1 MMNGRERI
9 LAVLNRKTP
18 DRIPYDL
25 GGTDCS
31 SVHIIPYK
39 KLRQALSL
47 PVTEPVVCGCLAQ
60 LIAANDA
67 DVMGA
72 LGCDAEGLFFGSQ
85 RTKIWHTPFGVDLR
99 VPDLFRVEDRPDGS
113 SLVRNADGKIT
124 AERAATSY
132 YFDPVGTPLAGVSSA
147 RELDQFEALFE
158 RWDYPVVYD
167 ESLEELAERARRQY
181 RSTSRAVV
189 ALWRMHYL
197 QAGQILRGYEQ
208 FFVDLMTDESLAT
221 AVLEKLHVAYVRRLE
236 RFLGAF
242 GDALDI
248 VFLTDDL
255 GTQQAGLISPE
266 LYRRMIYP
274 WMADIVGRIKKAG
287 KKVVM
292 HSCGAVAEFIPFL
305 IEMGVDAVNPVQV
318 AAAGMNPREL
328 VRRFGND
335 IAFWGGG
342 CDTQHA
348 LNAGDPETVRR
359 DVRRRLEEF
368 GPRAHLVFTQVHNI
382 QFDVVPANILAMRD
396 EFRRIAEA

>member
-1 MMNGRERI
+1 MNGRERI

-31 SVHIIPYK
+31 AVHVIPYK
-39 KLRQALSL
+39 KLRMALGLS
-47 PVTEPVVCGCLAQ
+47 VSEPIVCGCLSQ
-60 LIAANDA
+60 LIATNDA
-67 DVMGA
+67 DVQET
-72 LGCDAEGLFFGSQ
+72 LGCDAEGLFFGAR
-85 RTKIWHTPFGVDLR
+85 RTKVWQTPFGVNLR
-99 VPDLFRVEDRPDGS
+99 VPELFQVADRPDGS
-113 SLVRNADGKIT
+113 SFVRNASGMVS
-124 AERAATSY
+124 AERAATSF
-132 YFDPVGTPLAGVSSA
+132 YFDPVGTPLAGVESA
-147 RELDQFEALFE
+147 RELDRFDALFE
-158 RWDYPVVYD
+158 RWDYPAVYD
-167 ESLEELAERARRQY
+167 EPLEDLAARARRQY
-181 RSTSRAVV
+181 RSTQRAVV

-208 FFVDLMTDESLAT
+208 FFVDLMNDESLAT
-221 AVLEKLHVAYVRRLE
+221 ALLEKLHIAYVHRLE
-236 RFLGAF
+236 QFLGAF

-255 GTQQAGLISPE
+255 GTQQTGLISPE

-274 WMADIVGRIKKAG
+274 WMADLVGRIKKAG

-292 HSCGAVAEFIPFL
+292 HSCGAVSQFIPFL

-328 VRRFGND
+328 VRQFGDD

-348 LNAGDPETVRR
+348 LNAGDSQTVRQ
-359 DVRRRLEEF
+359 DVRLRLEEF

-382 QFDVVPANILAMRD
+382 QFDVSSANILAMRD
-396 EFRRIAEA
+396 EFRRITGG